1 MSTLKTSS
9 SSAKTALVFNAM
21 DPKTPLISVNMAS
34 ITKLTTNNYI
44 TWTLQVR
51 ALLEAHELHCFIDQT
66 ENTPSPTVVTNGV
79 ETLNPLFAPWKR
91 QDIMLY
97 RSILGTLSP
106 NVQPIVSSA
115 TTTKEI
121 WNMLAGTYG
130 TPSRRHIKQIKQEFK
145 RSVKGTQTV
154 DGYMTSI
161 IKTADE
167 LAVLGSP
174 VEHEDLLD
182 IITDGLGDDYR
193 AIVEMVN
200 GRDIPI
206 TLDELHEKLVEREH
220 TLLTTSV
227 SASASSSSTHVTVSV
242 KGQDEEELRVF
253 RMRRNDKMSK
263 VMERYNDAR
272 GAEPGTYAFLS
283 EGGSMI
289 NKDKTP
295 DEMEIKDGY
304 QIDAMLHQHGGFGPS
319 SIKFFS

>member
-1 MSTLKTSS
+1 
-9 SSAKTALVFNAM
+9 
-21 DPKTPLISVNMAS
+21 
-34 ITKLTTNNYI
+34 
-44 TWTLQVR
+44 
-51 ALLEAHELHCFIDQT
+51 
-66 ENTPSPTVVTNGV
+66 
-79 ETLNPLFAPWKR
+79 
-91 QDIMLY
+91 
-97 RSILGTLSP
+97 
-106 NVQPIVSSA
+106 
-115 TTTKEI
+115 
-121 WNMLAGTYG
+121 
-130 TPSRRHIKQIKQEFK
+130 
-145 RSVKGTQTV
+145 
-154 DGYMTSI
+154 MTSI

>member
-21 DPKTPLISVNMAS
+21 DPKTPLISVNMAG
-34 ITKLTTNNYI
+34 INKLTTNNYI
-44 TWTLQVR
+44 TWTFQLR
-51 ALLEAHELHCFIDQT
+51 ALLEAHELHCFIDQA
-66 ENTPSPTVVTNGV
+66 ENTPSATVVTNGV
-79 ETLNPLFAPWKR
+79 EKLNPLFAPWKR

-97 RSILGTLSP
+97 SAILGTLSP

-121 WNMLAGTYG
+121 WTVLAGTYG
-130 TPSRRHIKQIKQEFK
+130 THSRRRIKQIKQELK

-154 DGYMTSI
+154 DEYMKSI

-167 LAVLGSP
+167 LAVLGAP

-220 TLLTTSV
+220 TLLTTGV
-227 SASASSSSTHVTVSV
+227 SSSASSSSTHVTVSV
-242 KGQDEEELRVF
+242 KGQDEEEHRVF

-272 GAEPGTYAFLS
+272 GAELGTYVFLS

-319 SIKFFS
+319 SIKF